1 MEPGFRND
9 KRQCVP
15 ADECGGRWGE
25 GGSHSLGIIEIR
37 IKFFVLGA
45 LKCWDHSSAVN

>member
-1 MEPGFRND
+1 MIRDSVFQRMN
-9 KRQCVP
+9 V
-15 ADECGGRWGE
+15 GGG